1 MLYKSDSFEVAFI
14 KDNIAEFKFCA
25 DGSVNKL
32 SQQTLQDCAL
42 ALKELAT
49 NSDIKGMVFTSDKD
63 HFIIGADIFEFLPT
77 FTKPQEE
84 LVAWIKNAT
93 DVFDAIEDLPFPTLS
108 AVNGMALGGGC
119 EWALATDYRVAS
131 SNAKIGLPEV
141 KLGIM
146 PGFGGTVRL
155 PRLIGADNAMTWI
168 TTGKENRA
176 ADALKV
182 GAFDAVVSADKLLE
196 SSIATLVVL
205 LAS

>member
-131 SNAKIGLPEV
+131 SISALLGCSSRPRTRV
-141 KLGIM
+141 KAATKNPALGGVSVSI
-146 PGFGGTVRL
+146 
-155 PRLIGADNAMTWI
+155 
-168 TTGKENRA
+168 RA
-176 ADALKV
+176 I
-182 GAFDAVVSADKLLE
+182 S
-196 SSIATLVVL
+196 
-205 LAS
+205 